1 MPSLI
6 SKCQRCGVSWEHP
19 PRSRKP
25 RFCSKLCANRRRGD
39 DLIERFN
46 NSVDRTQGPE
56 SCWLWL
62 GTKDKNGYG
71 KLHHFLLGD
80 IRAHRLALVLHLGL
94 TPTDL
99 APEQM
104 VLHSCDNPTC
114 CNPQH
119 LRLGSALDNSNDKVR
134 RNRHA
139 YGSRINTAKLTEVE
153 VLEARSL
160 YASGTT
166 LRELCAKFGLAKSS
180 MHSLVKGKSWKSVI
194 AVTALLLCMGSLPVN
209 AQSHAF
215 IKPDLT
221 KREVIKPSEPGLNK
235 QLAPVDLKALEKN
248 LPPKIDKTFL
258 GLSAIYA
265 TGVVA
270 DFWTT
275 KSAIDRGGREGNPLF
290 ARNGGRSVSY
300 GLNAAVSGGIWV
312 TAYLLQRSGAKKFAR
327 GLLVF
332 GSAWRFGAAIH
343 NHGVRR

>member
-1 MPSLI
+1 MKEFRYAGFAVPTLI
-6 SKCQRCGVSWEHP
+6 VLQLNYLTNIL
-19 PRSRKP
+19 SRI
-25 RFCSKLCANRRRGD
+25 SANRVESASLPHPCVVQPTIPVLVVPLAGPGACPLPHLRGASADLAFYEQIIPIANVVRR
-39 DLIERFN
+39 LIFSKPLRVRGTVLLGFLKN
-46 NSVDRTQGPE
+46 RLSVSQIALFFAFLSTRLAIWVEPASAAPILRE
-56 SCWLWL
+56 KLASLWELICAAGARYLNHAKNILAKTRNQSTYFFYPDFGHEPWKKVIL
-62 GTKDKNGYG
+62 GTMC
-71 KLHHFLLGD
+71 L
-80 IRAHRLALVLHLGL
+80 
-94 TPTDL
+94 
-99 APEQM
+99 
-104 VLHSCDNPTC
+104 
-114 CNPQH
+114 
-119 LRLGSALDNSNDKVR
+119 
-134 RNRHA
+134 
-139 YGSRINTAKLTEVE
+139 
-153 VLEARSL
+153 
-160 YASGTT
+160 
-166 LRELCAKFGLAKSS
+166 
-180 MHSLVKGKSWKSVI
+180 
-194 AVTALLLCMGSLPVN
+194 LLLCSPVY
-209 AQSHAF
+209 AQHSF
-215 IKPDLT
+215 IKPDLA
-221 KREVIKPSEPGLNK
+221 KHEAIKPSEPGLNK